1 MIKIKICGVKS
12 FENALM
18 VAEAGAD
25 FIGLNFYP
33 PSPRYIQPEAA
44 RKLVSQLRRKLGG
57 DCPKF
62 AGVFVNESAS
72 EMRRIVKIA
81 GLDFAQL
88 SGDELA
94 NMIDKL
100 GGRAFKAIRPQTA
113 TEALD
118 LAKRFAMDSAGDSA
132 SPSLLLDGYNPAL
145 YGGTGELAAAELAL
159 ALKRRVPRLM
169 LAGGLNPDNVAQR
182 VRLIQPWGV
191 DVASGVEAGV
201 PGLKDEVKVRDFIAA
216 ARTAS

>member
-1 MIKIKICGVKS
+1 MIKVKICGVKS

-33 PSPRYIQPEAA
+33 PSPRYLDLDCA
-44 RKLVSQLRRKLGG
+44 RAIARQLRIELGTRCPKLV
-57 DCPKF
+57 
-62 AGVFVNESAS
+62 GVFVNAPVADMQETLCH
-72 EMRRIVKIA
+72 VD
-81 GLDFAQL
+81 LDYAQL

-113 TEALD
+113 IEALD

-145 YGGTGELAAAELAL
+145 YGGTGELAAADLAL

-169 LAGGLNPDNVAQR
+169 LAGGLNPDNVAER

>member
-1 MIKIKICGVKS
+1 MIKVKICGVKS

-33 PSPRYIQPEAA
+33 PSPRYLDLDCA
-44 RKLVSQLRRKLGG
+44 RAITRQLRIELGTR
-57 DCPKF
+57 CPKLI
-62 AGVFVNESAS
+62 GVFVNTPVADMQETLCH
-72 EMRRIVKIA
+72 VD
-81 GLDFAQL
+81 LDYAQL
-88 SGDELA
+88 SGDESINAISDLDGAGFKSIRPKNAGVAIALA
-94 NMIDKL
+94 N
-100 GGRAFKAIRPQTA
+100 QY
-113 TEALD
+113 
-118 LAKRFAMDSAGDSA
+118 A
-132 SPSLLLDGYNPAL
+132 STIADDPGAPSLLLDGYNPAL

-159 ALKRRVPRLM
+159 SLKRRVPRLM
-169 LAGGLNPDNVAQR
+169 LAGGLNPDNVAER